1 VVPVAR
7 VVSCLG
13 ISSEGDGV
21 TANQR
26 ILVID
31 DSQLVIEAVT
41 DGLEG
46 DGVEVE
52 GVTDLA
58 EIDQSRGF
66 DGYGLI
72 LIDVQMPAMFGDDV
86 AMVMRQGRSV
96 ATPIV
101 LLSSLPEPEL
111 AARAR
116 EAGADGYISKR
127 WGVDG
132 IIAEIRA
139 WLSGTKKRQQGEGQR

>member
-1 VVPVAR
+1 M
-7 VVSCLG
+7 
-13 ISSEGDGV
+13 GV
-21 TANQR
+21 RTNQR

-31 DSQLVIEAVT
+31 DSPLVVEAVR
-41 DGLEG
+41 DGLEE

-52 GVTDLA
+52 GVVDLTA
-58 EIDQSRGF
+58 IDQSQGLDRF
-66 DGYGLI
+66 DLI

-111 AARAR
+111 AVRAN
-116 EAGADGYISKR
+116 EAGADGFISKR
-127 WGVDG
+127 IGVDG
-132 IIAEIRA
+132 VVAAIRT
-139 WLSGTKKRQQGEGQR
+139 WLAAAAQRRQKEA